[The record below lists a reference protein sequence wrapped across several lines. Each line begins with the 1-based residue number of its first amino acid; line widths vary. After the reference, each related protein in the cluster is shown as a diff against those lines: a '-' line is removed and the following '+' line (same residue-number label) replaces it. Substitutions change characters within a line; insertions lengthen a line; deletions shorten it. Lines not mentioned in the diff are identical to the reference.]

1 MDTSTVENVIR
12 SLVKELIT
20 EEKIEEIFKE
30 EIHEQLEYHFDRA
43 LASEAEKMVRKFCDD
58 LITRKLD
65 EVLGQRVL
73 VNDGFGSRKE
83 YADFN
88 TFVTNYIGM
97 QVKSS
102 YDLERKVANMVRDRL
117 DKYCKEVVAESN
129 NELANKVIEKIAAD
143 KGKHF

>member
-1 MDTSTVENVIR
+1 MDNSTIETVLR
-12 SLVKELIT
+12 GLLKELID
-20 EEKIEEIFKE
+20 EEKITMIIEREVGERF
-30 EIHEQLEYHFDRA
+30 EYHFERA
-43 LASEAEKMVRKFCDD
+43 LESKAAEMVEKFSADVIAD
-58 LITRKLD
+58 KLD
-65 EVLGQRVL
+65 EVLGKRVL

-88 TFVTNYIGM
+88 TFVTDYIGR

-102 YDLERKVANMVRDRL
+102 YDLERKVADIVRKRL
-117 DKYCKEVVAESN
+117 DNYCKEVVAESN